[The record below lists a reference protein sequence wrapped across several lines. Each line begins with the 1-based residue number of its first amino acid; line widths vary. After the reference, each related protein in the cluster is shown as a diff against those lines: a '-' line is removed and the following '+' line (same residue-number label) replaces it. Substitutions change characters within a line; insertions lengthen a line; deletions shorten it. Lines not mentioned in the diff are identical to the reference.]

1 MYSHFKNQIC
11 IYWASFIFY
20 IWYYILI
27 IFSLIVLVSFP
38 KATCSVW
45 HLLIFLFILFIFF
58 CFPFNPIPLCLT
70 SFSFLSL
77 FNLLCRFSSY
87 ITFPLCF
94 PNLWNTKLFTISRES
109 GPGSVEINSANCL
122 ENPAQIMSW
131 TQQKGLR
138 LHILPIS

>member
-1 MYSHFKNQIC
+1 MHILGL
-11 IYWASFIFY
+11 FY
-20 IWYYILI
+20 LLYMILYTYYIQFDH
-27 IFSLIVLVSFP
+27 FSEFSQ
-38 KATCSVW
+38 SY
-45 HLLIFLFILFIFF
+45 LLCLTFTDFSIHFIYLFI
-58 CFPFNPIPLCLT
+58 CFSFNPIPLCLT

-109 GPGSVEINSANCL
+109 GPGSVEINSASCL